1 MELHE
6 ALSQISAIREHV
18 ARAETF
24 RGYRSTVVAGS
35 SLACL
40 VAGAIQT
47 VSIPQ
52 PESAPGAWLA
62 LWVSTAAVC
71 LAAVGGELVWR
82 HRSGAAPHAARLT
95 WLAVEQFLPCVIAGG
110 LLTAVLARFAPESL
124 PLLPGLWAMLFGLGV
139 FASCR
144 LLPKATFWI
153 GVYYLF
159 AGSLAL
165 AFGRGEYAYS
175 PWLMVGCFGVGQAL
189 TAFVLY
195 WRLERKH
202 G

>member
-24 RGYRSTVVAGS
+24 RGYRSAIVGFS

-40 VAGAIQT
+40 AAAVAQSLWIRHPQQT
-47 VSIPQ
+47 
-52 PESAPGAWLA
+52 PGSWLA
-62 LWVSTAAVC
+62 LWVATAALC
-71 LAAVGGELVWR
+71 LATVGVEMAWR
-82 HRSGAAPHAARLT
+82 HRRGAATHAAKLT
-95 WLAVEQFLPCVIAGG
+95 WLAVEQFLPCVVAGG
-110 LLTAVLARFAPESL
+110 LLTAVLACFAPESL

-144 LLPKATFWI
+144 LLPRATFWI
-153 GVYYLF
+153 GAYYLF
-159 AGSLAL
+159 AGSAALAL
-165 AFGRGEYAYS
+165 GRGEQAFS
-175 PWLMVGCFGVGQAL
+175 PWLMVGSFGVGQAL
-189 TAFVLY
+189 TAAVLY
-195 WRLERKH
+195 WHLERRH